1 MSVLTGV
8 LKLQDSASEAE
19 IVTAIQGII
28 ANADRLEKEN
38 KTLAAAVDK
47 MNEAKKESQKREA
60 ISLIDAAIKDGAMM
74 RKAVRTC

>member
-38 KTLAAAVDK
+38 KTLAAALDK
-47 MNEAKKESQKREA
+47 MNEAKRNPKSGKRFP
-60 ISLIDAAIKDGAMM
+60 
-74 RKAVRTC
+74 

>member
-19 IVTAIQGII
+19 IVTAIRGII

-60 ISLIDAAIKDGAMM
+60 ISRPMRPLKTDAMM